1 MLFCC
6 QQNDDHYFI
15 INVMG
20 YTCHEQGTGHVDRKT
35 LTPAQALT
43 SANPSSFAI
52 TLSSSFV
59 QPLSG
64 IAPHHQRLSSIAGI
78 ARSKAAAAA
87 QESRAL
93 ISRPASALNGRE
105 SVAGALKSRKTG
117 IRQVLAPPR
126 RASSV
131 ARHCISHSTL
141 PGASASGRGGDIPWC
156 LGKDVTRGQSD
167 LGSTVDQPD
176 TVQAKTLISEHVM
189 SGGMDLEITS
199 IKAKG
204 RVKMA
209 DAPPLSAFPGIL
221 GLKWNAGATKPP
233 GAKELQNDSLAVALL
248 HKTEFTLQEWR
259 DFDIVDL
266 RSDHFVKSG
275 DCYFTPCAAWHSRGW
290 STPELRG
297 NHIHIR
303 NLAATRARVGGGDGR
318 IGWASSIG
326 DDGKQDEELVL
337 THSGFIFLG
346 RHQAVVSEGGEWTTL
361 SLIAAG
367 VLLQS

>member
-1 MLFCC
+1 M
-6 QQNDDHYFI
+6 
-15 INVMG
+15 
-20 YTCHEQGTGHVDRKT
+20 
-35 LTPAQALT
+35 TPAQALT
-43 SANPSSFAI
+43 SSNRSSFAI
-52 TLSSSFV
+52 TSSSSFV

-87 QESRAL
+87 QKSQAL
-93 ISRPASALNGRE
+93 ISRPASALNGCE
-105 SVAGALKSRKTG
+105 SVAGALISLKTG
-117 IRQVLAPPR
+117 IRQVSAWPR

-131 ARHCISHSTL
+131 ARHCISQSTL
-141 PGASASGRGGDIPWC
+141 PGTSASGRGGDIPWC
-156 LGKDVTRGQSD
+156 LGKDVTRGKGDTGSRMDTLQS
-167 LGSTVDQPD
+167 D
-176 TVQAKTLISEHVM
+176 TVQAKTLKSQHVM

-204 RVKMA
+204 RVKLA
-209 DAPPLSAFPGIL
+209 DDPPPSAFPGML

-248 HKTEFTLQEWR
+248 HKTEFTLEEWR
-259 DFDIVDL
+259 DFDILDL
-266 RSDHFVKSG
+266 RSDHFVESG
-275 DCYFTPCAAWHSRGW
+275 GCYYTPCAAWHSRGW

-297 NHIHIR
+297 THIHIR
-303 NLAATRARVGGGDGR
+303 NLTATSARVGGGDGR
-318 IGWASSIG
+318 IGWAGSIG

-337 THSGFIFLG
+337 THSGFVFLG

>member
-248 HKTEFTLQEWR
+248 HKTEFTLEEWR

-303 NLAATRARVGGGDGR
+303 NLAAPRARVGGGDGR

-337 THSGFIFLG
+337 THSGFVFLG